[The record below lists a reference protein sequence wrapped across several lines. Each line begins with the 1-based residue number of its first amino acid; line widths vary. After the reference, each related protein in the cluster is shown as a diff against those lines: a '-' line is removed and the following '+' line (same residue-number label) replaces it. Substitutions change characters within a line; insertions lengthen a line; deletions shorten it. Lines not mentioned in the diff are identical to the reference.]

1 MLAVERKEYI
11 LNSLKKN
18 KIAQVSDLSKEMG
31 VTEETIRRDLEKLEK
46 QSIIQRVHGGA
57 YLKEGFGNETPLT
70 VREKVFIKEKEK
82 LARYCIEEINEKESV
97 FIDCSSTALYLAKE
111 IRLSQKKIIVV
122 TNSIS
127 VAKELDLSSQ
137 VRLIM
142 LGGERDLDRN
152 ACHGEVTV
160 QMMQQYYVD
169 KAFISGAG
177 ISLKAGLTDYTQ
189 EEAAV
194 RQAAISHAKRTYFM
208 ADITKISR
216 CAVNIYGNLEQLY
229 ALVVNTSITN
239 KDEALEKKLN
249 ELNVRVIVA

>member
-1 MLAVERKEYI
+1 MLAIEREEYI
-11 LNSLKKN
+11 LNSLKQN
-18 KIAQVSDLSKEMG
+18 KIAQVSDLSKEMD

-46 QSIIQRVHGGA
+46 RGLIQRVHGGA
-57 YLKEGFGNETPLT
+57 YLKEGFGNETPLS
-70 VREKVFIKEKEK
+70 VREKVFQKEKEK
-82 LARYCIEEINEKESV
+82 LARYCIKEINEKESV
-97 FIDCSSTALYLAKE
+97 FLDCSSTALYLAKE

-127 VAKELDLSSQ
+127 IAKELDLCSH

-160 QMMQQYYVD
+160 QMMQKYFVN

-177 ISLKAGLTDYTQ
+177 ISLDAGLTDYTQ
-189 EEAAV
+189 EEAAL
-194 RQAAISHAKRTYFM
+194 RQTAIRQAKRTYFM
-208 ADITKISR
+208 ADITKIGR
-216 CAVNIYGNLEQLY
+216 YAVNIYGNLEQLY
-229 ALVVNTSITN
+229 ALVVNTSITG

-249 ELNVRVIVA
+249 ELGVKLIVA